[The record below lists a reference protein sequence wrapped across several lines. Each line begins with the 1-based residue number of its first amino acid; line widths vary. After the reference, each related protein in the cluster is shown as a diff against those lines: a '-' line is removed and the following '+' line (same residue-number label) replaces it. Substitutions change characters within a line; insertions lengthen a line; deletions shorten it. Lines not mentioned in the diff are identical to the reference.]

1 VFSVREESH
10 DRAPHTLEAARQAL
24 TLGMAVKAERQRRK
38 LSIRALADLSSLSST
53 RVCEVESGEP
63 ASLETYVRLARA
75 LHLRPEFDLAD
86 PRRREPLARRAEDP
100 VHAAMGE
107 IEAAHFR
114 GHGFSVGLDEPFQHF
129 QFSGRADLVAR
140 SVGPAALLHIENRTR
155 FPNLQEA
162 FGSFNAKRAYLG
174 GELAARLRVSKWR
187 SETHVMVALWSAET
201 LHQLRLHRSSFESV
215 CPDPP
220 DVFDYWWRGD
230 PPAAG
235 RRSTLVLFDPI
246 VGRRLD
252 RLRWASLPQLDA
264 VRPRYRDY
272 PEALAALRQDGLA

>member
-1 VFSVREESH
+1 VAEEMQ
-10 DRAPHTLEAARQAL
+10 DRAPHTREAARLAL
-24 TLGMAVKAERQRRK
+24 VLGLAIKAERQRRRM
-38 LSIRALADLSSLSST
+38 SIRALADLSSLSST
-53 RVCEVESGEP
+53 RIHDVETGEP
-63 ASLETYVRLARA
+63 ASLETYVRLSRA
-75 LHLRPEFDLAD
+75 LHLRPEFDLVD
-86 PRRREPLARRAEDP
+86 RHRREHLAGSRTEDP

-129 QFSGRADLVAR
+129 QFSGRADLVAW
-140 SVGPAALLHIENRTR
+140 SVEPAALLHLENRTR

-174 GELAARLRVSKWR
+174 AELAGRLRISKWR

-220 DVFDYWWRGD
+220 EVFDDWWRGD
-230 PPAAG
+230 PLAAG
-235 RRSTLVLFDPI
+235 RRSTLVLFDPV
-246 VGRRLD
+246 VGRRRD
-252 RLRWASLPQLDA
+252 RLRWANLPQLDA
-264 VRPRYRDY
+264 IRPRYRDY
-272 PEALAALRQDGLA
+272 PEALAALRQLGLA